1 MEKTLRMRCDQVV
14 GIKQGDAE
22 KRNQIAQ
29 NIPYDAVEI
38 DKAKAVD
45 LEIEKIQDKLQQ
57 LSVGLFL
64 KEQL

>member
-1 MEKTLRMRCDQVV
+1 
-14 GIKQGDAE
+14 
-22 KRNQIAQ
+22 
-29 NIPYDAVEI
+29 VEI